1 VGEGAKSDPV
11 STPLGGGVTCGV
23 TLEYRGYSP
32 GDVPRVSR
40 YAVISLTCALL
51 ACPGLPLLVKFL
63 RWRWIDPQRSDIAS
77 VLLIW
82 FLACGVVCGRASW
95 LETHAADQPRRGR
108 ALAALALT
116 LNILWLLASAIG
128 LLVIAWIERHG
139 LR

>member
-1 VGEGAKSDPV
+1 MAVVGEAAKRDSL
-11 STPLGGGVTCGV
+11 STPVGGGVM
-23 TLEYRGYSP
+23 LEYHSYAA

-40 YAVISLTCALL
+40 YALASLVCALL
-51 ACPGLPLLVKFL
+51 ACPGLPLVVRFQ

-82 FLACGVVCGRASW
+82 LLACGIVCGRAAW
-95 LETHAADQPRRGR
+95 LETHAADHPRRGR

-116 LNILWLLASAIG
+116 LNILWLLASAFG
-128 LLVIAWIERHG
+128 LIVIAWIKRHG